1 MEIMRTGF
9 RSSIGL
15 IFLLGFVLSA
25 CVADQ
30 QQLKNQNT
38 LLQDELKHFQLQ
50 LYEAEQRIQSQNAEI
65 VRLQQAETACS
76 QNLADL
82 KAENASLKNIK
93 LKQSQEVERLNSALR
108 KNKSVIK
115 LQNKVIGL
123 LDDTKK
129 TIATSL
135 KDEIAA
141 QQIELVETAD
151 TLRVVFVDKILF
163 DSGSVKINNRGKASL
178 LAFAESI
185 RQQNDQYVLVEGH
198 TDNMPLGPS
207 LKKRFPSNWELSVA
221 RAAAVARFLHKEGRL
236 QPKRLS
242 ARGYSFYHPVTTNR
256 TIEGRRQNRRIEII
270 LSPLQNT
277 P

>member
-1 MEIMRTGF
+1 MRN
-9 RSSIGL
+9 RSTFGVL
-15 IFLLGFVLSA
+15 LLLLLGLQA

-30 QQLKNQNT
+30 QQLQNQNA

-65 VRLQQAETACS
+65 ERLQQAENTCS
-76 QNLADL
+76 QNLTDL
-82 KAENASLKNIK
+82 ETQNTSLKNINLK
-93 LKQSQEVERLNSALR
+93 LTQKVERLSGALE

-141 QQIELVETAD
+141 QQIELVETED
-151 TLRVVFVDKILF
+151 TLKVIFVDKILF
-163 DSGSVKINNRGKASL
+163 DSGSVKINAKGQALL

-185 RQQNDQYVLVEGH
+185 RQQNDQCVLVEGH
-198 TDNMPLGPS
+198 TDSMPLGPS
-207 LKKRFPSNWELSVA
+207 LKARFPSNWELSVA
-221 RAAAVARFLHKEGRL
+221 RAAAVTRFLQIEGQL
-236 QPKRLS
+236 QPQRLS
-242 ARGYSFYHPVTTNR
+242 ARGYSYYRPVASNE
-256 TIEGRRQNRRIEII
+256 TIEGRHQNRRIEII
-270 LSPLQNT
+270 LSPTEQSR
-277 P
+277 